1 MLELDYSFIWAGI
14 IALAVLVYAM
24 LDGFDLGVG
33 MLFGFFREEKER
45 DRLMN
50 SVAPVWDG
58 NETWLI
64 LGGGGLFAAFPVA
77 YGLVMSSLYAPII
90 AMLLALAFRGVA
102 FEFVHQ
108 AIFTRKTWEW
118 GFFGGSLL
126 ASFCQGMVL
135 GAIVQGIVV
144 EGRGYAGGWWDWI
157 TPFTLLTGAG
167 VATGYL
173 ALGSCWV
180 FLKTDGLMQVR
191 AKKIALWSI
200 LGLVGFVAMI
210 AGIMPFHHQ
219 HFMDRW
225 FDGSNIMLFVLLP
238 MMVLGVALMA
248 VRALNREDELTPF
261 LGVEAIFVICFVAL
275 GLSFYPYIVPPSL
288 TIAEAASPDKSLVFM
303 LVGAVFLV
311 PIILAYTAYSYWV
324 FRGKVPE
331 HDGGYGH

>member
-1 MLELDYSFIWAGI
+1 MELDYSFIWAGI

-33 MLFGFFREEKER
+33 MLFGFFRQEKER

-108 AIFTRKTWEW
+108 ATSMRKFWEL
-118 GFFGGSLL
+118 GFFGGSFL
-126 ASFCQGMVL
+126 AAFCQGMVL

-157 TPFTLLTGAG
+157 TPFTLLTGAA
-167 VATGYL
+167 VAVGYL
-173 ALGSCWV
+173 ALGATWI
-180 FLKTDGLMQVR
+180 FLKTDGLMQMHAR
-191 AKKIALWSI
+191 KIAFWSI
-200 LGLVGFVAMI
+200 LGLLASVALV
-210 AGIMPFHHQ
+210 AGIMPFHHSY
-219 HFMDRW
+219 FMTRW
-225 FDGSNIMLFVLLP
+225 FDGNNIFLFMMLPVIVFA
-238 MMVLGVALMA
+238 VALL
-248 VRALNREDELTPF
+248 ALRGLKKDQELTPF
-261 LGVEAIFVICFVAL
+261 LSVQAIFVLCYVAL

-331 HDGGYGH
+331 HGGGYGH